1 MSKAAVENKP
11 GALQRMLDGIERVG
25 NKVPHPAI
33 IFLGLIV
40 LVIVLSAVL
49 SAVGVS
55 VTYDEVV
62 DSTPP
67 VVQEEG
73 LGGTQAPDYVVSPD
87 YNDDVEI
94 VQQTTEVESLLSVDG
109 IRFLFSSFVSNFA
122 GFSVVAVIFVAMMG
136 VGVAE
141 ESGLMA
147 ALIRKLVK
155 VAPAG
160 ALTFIIV
167 FIGMLSNVA
176 TDAGYLILIP
186 LGAAAFLSVGR
197 HPLAGLVAAF
207 AGVSA
212 GFAVNILITPSD
224 ALLTEVTNEAIGL
237 VNPDLSIDITANLFF
252 NIAST
257 LFVTVVVTFLVARVI
272 EPRLGAYV
280 PEPVAALAGGGG
292 GHGSG
297 DPALVDPNQIVGPE
311 DAPDVEA
318 DAESRGLRYSLWALV
333 AFVLVILLVTLPSGA
348 PLRNPETGDIIGTSP
363 FMDSLVFIITLIFLV
378 CGIAYGRGAKT
389 LTTSTDVINGIV
401 KTFGSLAGLIFLL
414 LLISQFI
421 AYFNYSNMPVVAAVE
436 LADLLESGRTSAPS
450 GCSSGSSS

>member
-1 MSKAAVENKP
+1 MSNAAVEPKP
-11 GALQRMLDGIERVG
+11 SALQRMLDGIERVG

-49 SAVGVS
+49 AAVGVS

-87 YNDDVEI
+87 YDDDVEI
-94 VQQTTEVESLLSVDG
+94 VQKTTEVESLLSIDG

-257 LFVTVVVTFLVARVI
+257 LFVTVVITFLVARVI
-272 EPRLGAYV
+272 EPRLGAYT
-280 PEPVAALAGGGG
+280 PEPVAGAGRWRG

-297 DPALVDPNQIVGPE
+297 DSELVDPNQIVGPE
-311 DAPDVEA
+311 DAPDVDA
-318 DAESRGLRYSLWALV
+318 AAESRGLRYSLWALV
-333 AFVLVILLVTLPSGA
+333 AFGAGDPGRDAAVRCPAAQPRHRRHHRDVPVHGQPRLHHHADLPG
-348 PLRNPETGDIIGTSP
+348 LRHRVRPWGEDAHHEHRRHQR
-363 FMDSLVFIITLIFLV
+363 DRQDL
-378 CGIAYGRGAKT
+378 R
-389 LTTSTDVINGIV
+389 
-401 KTFGSLAGLIFLL
+401 LAGRPDLPAAAHQPVHRVLQLL
-414 LLISQFI
+414 QH
-421 AYFNYSNMPVVAAVE
+421 ARRRRGRARRPARVAP
-436 LADLLESGRTSAPS
+436 TSAPS
-450 GCSSGSSS
+450 GC